1 MTVFY
6 YYCFVFVG
14 MKNREDR
21 EKEYFSNDFN
31 PTTNVF
37 MEEEE
42 ENFEELYDKV
52 QKTNSCIL

>member
-1 MTVFY
+1 MILLN
-6 YYCFVFVG
+6 VG

-42 ENFEELYDKV
+42 NFEELYDKV
-52 QKTNSCIL
+52 MKQLIVLN